1 MKKKPARKIVTFDWA
16 IKTILRDKAN
26 FDVLEG
32 FLTAL
37 LGRPI
42 VILDMLESEGNRFDE
57 SDKYNRV
64 DLLAKTE
71 DGERI
76 IVEVQYLSEM
86 AYLKRLA
93 YGTAK
98 TIVENLKLG
107 DPYTD
112 VRKVY
117 SVSLLYFEITENGD
131 DYIYHGKTEFTGL
144 HTHRAVTL
152 KKSLTGDRIRI
163 GESNIFPEYFLIP
176 LRYFTDV
183 VRDDLDQWVYAFKN
197 NEVLDEFTAPGI
209 GALKEKLD
217 YLKMDEEERRRFDR
231 HIDRVRS
238 EWGVIENA
246 RQEAAEAKQEVA
258 EAQREAAE
266 AKREAAE
273 AKREAAEA
281 QQGVSEAKQE
291 AAEAQRKAAEAKQ
304 EAAEAQRGVSEAKQE
319 AAEAQREIAE
329 ARQGVADAKREGL
342 EKGHEKGLDEG
353 RQEERQRHEEEKKIL
368 VKSFHDNGVAIEVI
382 AASVGLSEQTIRRL
396 LGDQ

>member
-1 MKKKPARKIVTFDWA
+1 MKKETGRKIITFDWA

-42 VILDMLESEGNRFDE
+42 VILDLLESEGNRLDDA
-57 SDKYNRV
+57 DKYNRV

-76 IVEVQYLSEM
+76 IVEVQHLSEM

-107 DPYTD
+107 DSYTR

-117 SVSLLYFEITENGD
+117 SVSLLYFDVTKDGD

-144 HTHRAVTL
+144 HTHKPVKL
-152 KKSLTGDRIRI
+152 KKALAGDQVRI
-163 GESNIFPEYFLIP
+163 GETNIFPEYFLIP
-176 LRYFTDV
+176 VKRFTDV

-217 YLKMDEEERRRFDR
+217 YLKMDEKERRRFDV

-238 EWGVIENA
+238 EWGMIADA
-246 RQEAAEAKQEVA
+246 RQEGLE
-258 EAQREAAE
+258 
-266 AKREAAE
+266 
-273 AKREAAEA
+273 
-281 QQGVSEAKQE
+281 
-291 AAEAQRKAAEAKQ
+291 
-304 EAAEAQRGVSEAKQE
+304 
-319 AAEAQREIAE
+319 
-329 ARQGVADAKREGL
+329 EGL
-342 EKGHEKGLDEG
+342 EKGLEKGREEG
-353 RQEERQRHEEEKKIL
+353 REEERQRHAEEKSVL
-368 VKSFHDNGVAIEVI
+368 VRSLYDKGVTIEII
-382 AASVGLSEQTIRRL
+382 AASVGLSEPVIRRL
-396 LGDQ
+396 LDDIDDGAVMGKF